1 MAIRI
6 SSGIT
11 VQSTS
16 IRVFS
21 WKFAGFWPVERRW
34 MIIDQIITAKTN
46 TPMTT
51 QIQKMVMCRLNT
63 ERLTSVTPRDML
75 TSHAACAWLNSEHS
89 SRPIPSR
96 GCRNIAGSPIV
107 LVIPPKHRAARK
119 RQSRLHASTAETGTQ
134 GAVGSYQ
141 VTSFESKYR
150 QRPSP
155 GNYAGEM
162 AGNAVGAPKDRA
174 PNAAENPQKRIRPRR
189 APRKRQLRK

>member
-1 MAIRI
+1 
-6 SSGIT
+6 
-11 VQSTS
+11 
-16 IRVFS
+16 
-21 WKFAGFWPVERRW
+21 
-34 MIIDQIITAKTN
+34 
-46 TPMTT
+46 
-51 QIQKMVMCRLNT
+51 RLNT

-155 GNYAGEM
+155 GNDAAEM
-162 AGNAVGAPKDRA
+162 AGDRCGEGLQRPAEGATTRRRTRA
-174 PNAAENPQKRIRPRR
+174 KEESGCGAN
-189 APRKRQLRK
+189 RQSVSYGNSAGGGWP